1 MAAISRKAFLTLG
14 TMGVAGLAGYGLS
27 RPAPAEAADPVP
39 APDLGI
45 APGNSPQTNRVN
57 LIGALGN
64 SSGQA
69 VTFPPGDYRID
80 NSGSFIVLLN
90 YTGQWTMQ
98 AGARLVFTDPTR
110 RGLNFQGGTGAVFS
124 NLVATF
130 TTLPTVR
137 QPDSQEI
144 VIFLE
149 TTDTQVNG
157 ANINGSAGAGLLF
170 YHCARPRATNIRIT
184 NTMADGLHFANCQ
197 DGYADEVW
205 TTNTGDDGLAFV
217 NYAGGPAYTGGFASD
232 ITVESS
238 KARGITVIGQ
248 SDVTIDHFGV
258 NWSAVSG
265 LKVGYE
271 SSYNTRVP
279 TNVRFQ
285 NGFVYNGGAL
295 AGGQSGNTF
304 GIEID
309 SAGEVFFSNV
319 DVDRPGSRGVSS
331 NASATVHLTD
341 VVVTNAP
348 SAGFNLQGGTFL
360 LDLLQATD
368 TDDLGYFVSDAT
380 RLQYGTLTA
389 RRTSKTAT
397 LHRAFDF
404 ERNAVVAGTHL
415 YVVDDQAT
423 ATGWIVGAYGT
434 QSGNLGT
441 IHDQV
446 NSRAVEVQ
454 NGSGLTYTL
463 V

>member
-1 MAAISRKAFLTLG
+1 MTTISRKTFLTLG
-14 TMGVAGLAGYGLS
+14 ALALSGLGAQ
-27 RPAPAEAADPVP
+27 RPESAEAADPTP
-39 APDLGI
+39 APELGI
-45 APGNSPQTNRVN
+45 APGNSPQANRAN
-57 LIGALGN
+57 LVGALG
-64 SSGQA
+64 SSSSQA

-80 NSGSFIVLLN
+80 NSGSFIVLFG

-98 AGARLVFTDPTR
+98 PGARLVFTDPTR
-110 RGLNFQGGTGAVFS
+110 RGLNVQGGTGAVFT
-124 NLVATF
+124 NLAVTF

-137 QPDSQEI
+137 QPDSQEV

-157 ANINGSAGAGLLF
+157 ASINGSAGAGLLF
-170 YHCARPRATNIRIT
+170 YRCVRPRATNIRIT

-197 DGYADEVW
+197 DGYADDVH

-217 NYAGGPAYTGGFASD
+217 NYANGPAYTGGFASD

-248 SDVTIDHFGV
+248 SGVTIDHFGV

-271 SSYNTRVP
+271 SSYDTRVP
-279 TNVRFQ
+279 TGVRFQ
-285 NGFVYNGGAL
+285 NGFVHNGGAL
-295 AGGQSGNTF
+295 PGGQAGNRF

-309 SAGEVFFSNV
+309 NAGEVFLSTI
-319 DVDRPGSRGVSS
+319 DVDRPGTRGVSS
-331 NASATVHLTD
+331 NASTTVHLTD
-341 VVVTNAP
+341 VAVTNAP
-348 SAGFNLQGGTFL
+348 SAGFNLQRGTFL
-360 LDLLQATD
+360 LDLLSATD
-368 TDDLGYFVSDAT
+368 TNDLGYFVSDAT

-389 RRTSKTAT
+389 RRTSRTAA

-404 ERNAVVAGTHL
+404 ERNAVVRGTHL
-415 YVVDDQAT
+415 YVADDQAT
-423 ATGWIVGAYGT
+423 AAGYVVGAYGT
-434 QSGNLGT
+434 QSGTMGT

-446 NSRAVEVQ
+446 TSRAVTVE

-463 V
+463 T